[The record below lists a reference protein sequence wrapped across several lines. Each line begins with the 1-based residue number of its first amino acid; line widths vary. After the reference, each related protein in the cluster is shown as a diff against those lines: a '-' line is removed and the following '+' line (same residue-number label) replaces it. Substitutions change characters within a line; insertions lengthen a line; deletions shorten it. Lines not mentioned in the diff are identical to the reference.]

1 MFKAGFLATVLVAL
15 LALPM
20 RAAEPFTRTQI
31 IDASGDGSGNVLD
44 NANFVATD
52 ASDNV
57 YVSGYTSD
65 NAFRITPGGT
75 VSQII
80 DATGDGGGN
89 VLDGTAGIAVDSLGN
104 VYIAGAESNNV
115 FQIAP
120 GGAISEVIDAT
131 GDGLGNTLDRPA
143 ELAVDSSDNVYVA
156 GFFSNNVFRISS
168 GGVITEIIDATGDG
182 LGNALTTVYGI
193 ATDSSGNVFAA
204 GVASDNT
211 FKITPGGTITEIIDA
226 TGDGLGNVLDQAGDV
241 DTDSLGNVYVTGLS
255 SRNAFRIT
263 PGGSV
268 SELIDDS
275 GDVANLLY
283 FPLHVAVDSNRNV
296 HIAAAGNVF
305 HVPPVGLTSEIINQA
320 GDGLG
325 NALMRVWLENR
336 RLAAHNLTAA
346 NVGAALARENVDI
359 PSGRVESSDTEFTVR
374 SLGELRTVDDYQ
386 NLIVAQVNG
395 AAVRLGDVARIESG
409 PESARKLVRY
419 NGIPAIGLGVVK
431 QSTANTL
438 DVADAVI
445 ARLEELKERIPPG
458 TKLEVAFDG
467 SRFIRQSI
475 SDVTWTI
482 FEAIVLVVLV
492 IYVFLRSFRATLI
505 PAIAIPVSILGSL
518 AFLYFAGF
526 TINTL
531 TLMGITLA
539 IGLVVDD
546 AIVVL
551 ENITRWMEEGA
562 EPMEAAQRGMK
573 EISFAVVAA
582 TVSAVAVFLPLSFL
596 TDTTGRL
603 FREFAV
609 TVAAALAVSGFVA
622 VTLSPALCALIV
634 RRNPKQTGVK
644 LLLARMV
651 DSWSAAYNTSLQ
663 LVLRRPLMWVLIGF
677 GWLGFGVLLWGQIEE
692 ELIPKSDRG
701 SVIVWTQAP
710 EGSTIDYMD
719 RYQKATEN
727 QILDVPEVEHV
738 FSVIALGLETPG
750 LVNQG
755 IVIISLSPT
764 GERERDQE
772 EIASSLRDDLQ
783 EIPGIKAYPSTPS
796 PLSGFLSSPVAFAIE
811 GEDLPELAHY
821 AALIEQRLDSYGGF
835 GNVQTNLYLNKPQL
849 DVEIDRNRAS
859 DLGVSVRAIAS
870 TLQTLLG
877 GLDLSTFK
885 LGGETYKVMVQLD
898 RGERNDPRDILE
910 YLVRGNDGLLIPL
923 SSLVTTREGTA
934 PREIPHYNRQRSAT
948 VSANLDGLSQGEA
961 IQIAERIAYEILP
974 EDGYRIAFTGE
985 AEKFL
990 ESGNALTF
998 AYGLAILVVYLVLA
1012 AQFES
1017 FVHPVTILVAV
1028 AFSFTGALVALW
1040 VTAALGDLDLIA
1052 LPGTLNLYSKIG
1064 LVMLVGLVTKNSIL
1078 IVEFANQL
1086 RGRGLEL
1093 HQAIIQAAQT
1103 RFRPILMTALATMVG
1118 ILPIAIGSGAG
1129 GDSRAPLGIA
1139 VVGGMFFSTLLTFF
1153 IVPAT
1158 YLVIERSRERMSAR
1172 RLAARVEVPAA
1183 VVAGGQ

>member
-1 MFKAGFLATVLVAL
+1 MKISEACINRPVLASVMSLVIALFGIISLTQLQNRELPAIDPPIVSVTTIFPGAAPEVVETSVTDPLEDQVNGIEGVKHVTSISREQVSIITIEFELSRDLEAATNDVRDRVSRARRELPDEVDEPVVAKRDSDSGAVIWLALSGDLYDQVELTTIADTLLLDPLSKQPGVATV
-15 LALPM
+15 M
-20 RAAEPFTRTQI
+20 I
-31 IDASGDGSGNVLD
+31 
-44 NANFVATD
+44 
-52 ASDNV
+52 
-57 YVSGYTSD
+57 
-65 NAFRITPGGT
+65 GGERRY
-75 VSQII
+75 
-80 DATGDGGGN
+80 A
-89 VLDGTAGIAVDSLGN
+89 
-104 VYIAGAESNNV
+104 
-115 FQIAP
+115 
-120 GGAISEVIDAT
+120 
-131 GDGLGNTLDRPA
+131 
-143 ELAVDSSDNVYVA
+143 
-156 GFFSNNVFRISS
+156 
-168 GGVITEIIDATGDG
+168 
-182 LGNALTTVYGI
+182 
-193 ATDSSGNVFAA
+193 
-204 GVASDNT
+204 
-211 FKITPGGTITEIIDA
+211 
-226 TGDGLGNVLDQAGDV
+226 
-241 DTDSLGNVYVTGLS
+241 
-255 SRNAFRIT
+255 
-263 PGGSV
+263 
-268 SELIDDS
+268 
-275 GDVANLLY
+275 
-283 FPLHVAVDSNRNV
+283 
-296 HIAAAGNVF
+296 
-305 HVPPVGLTSEIINQA
+305 
-320 GDGLG
+320 
-325 NALMRVWLENR
+325 MRVWLENR
-336 RLAAHNLTAA
+336 RLAAHNLTAGD
-346 NVGAALARENVDI
+346 VGAALSRENVDI
-359 PSGRVESSDTEFTVR
+359 PSGRVESNDTEFTVR
-374 SLGELRTVDDYQ
+374 SLGELKTVDDYR

-395 AAVRLGDVARIESG
+395 AAVRLGDVSHIESG

-419 NGIPAIGLGVVK
+419 NGIPAVGLGVVK

-445 ARLEELKERIPPG
+445 ATIDELQERLPPG
-458 TKLEVAFDG
+458 AKLEVAFDS

-475 SDVTWTI
+475 KDVTKTI

-492 IYVFLRSFRATLI
+492 IYVFLRSFRATLV
-505 PAIAIPVSILGSL
+505 PTIAIPVSILGSF

-562 EPMEAAQRGMK
+562 EPMDAARQGMK

-609 TVAAALAVSGFVA
+609 TVAAALSVSGFVA

-634 RRNPKQTGVK
+634 RRNPKETGLK

-651 DSWSAAYNTSLQ
+651 DSWSAAYGASLEA
-663 LVLRRPLMWVLIGF
+663 VLRRPTMWVLLGF
-677 GWLGFGVLLWGQIEE
+677 AWLGIGVLLWGQIDE

-701 SVIVWTQAP
+701 FVLVWTQAP

-719 RYQKATEN
+719 RYQKVAEE
-727 QILDVPEVEHV
+727 QLMEVPEVEHV
-738 FSVIALGLETPG
+738 FSVIALGLGTPG

-755 IVIISLSPT
+755 IVITSLSPT
-764 GERERDQE
+764 DERERGQE
-772 EIASSLRDDLQ
+772 EIARSLRADLGK
-783 EIPGIKAYPSTPS
+783 IGGIKAYPSTPS
-796 PLSGFLSSPVAFAIE
+796 PLSGFLSSPVSFSIG
-811 GEDLPELAHY
+811 GEDLPQLAHY
-821 AALIEQRLDSYGGF
+821 AQLIEQRLEEYGGF
-835 GNVQTNLYLNKPQL
+835 GNIQTDLYLNKPQL
-849 DVEIDRNRAS
+849 DVEIDRNRAG
-859 DLGVSVRAIAS
+859 DLGVSVRSIAT

-885 LGGETYKVMVQLD
+885 LEGETYKVMVQLG
-898 RGERNDPRDILE
+898 RNERNDPRDILE
-910 YLVRGNDGLLIPL
+910 YSVRGNDGLLIPL
-923 SSLVTTREGTA
+923 SSLVATREGTA

-961 IQIAERIAYEILP
+961 IEIAERIALEVLP
-974 EDGYRIAFTGE
+974 DEGYRIAFTGE

-1017 FVHPVTILVAV
+1017 FVHPITILVAV

-1040 VTAALGDLDLIA
+1040 VTAALGDVELIA

-1086 RGRGLEL
+1086 RDSGVEL
-1093 HQAIIQAAQT
+1093 YQAVIRASQT

-1118 ILPIAIGSGAG
+1118 ILPIAMGSGAG

-1139 VVGGMFFSTLLTFF
+1139 VIGGMFFSTLLTFF

-1158 YLVIERSRERMSAR
+1158 YLMIERRRQHMILRR
-1172 RLAARVEVPAA
+1172 RLRVAGPGKETPAT